1 MELDIAKLED
11 VSWLSDFRCGVPE
24 MDKFIQEG
32 LGASVSHHY
41 CQAYKVCLGTQII
54 ALFV

>member
-11 VSWLSDFRCGVPE
+11 VSCLSDFRCGVPE

-41 CQAYKVCLGTQII
+41 W
-54 ALFV
+54 